1 MKKHIIVALIAATA
15 LVPVAAS
22 ARDRNQREGGS
33 PRADRVMN
41 VGQDRPN
48 RPVFSNRA
56 PAGVDNRAR
65 RQRTEPQNNQGWQQ
79 RGSIGDFNQNRPRI
93 DEQQR
98 PDLPTP
104 GQWRQTQRPD
114 QSPRADWRSN
124 GSPDRRQWDNQRGE
138 QWRNQQNDRGE
149 NWQNR
154 RDDWQRDRDERR
166 NDWQRNR
173 DERRDDWRQDRDD
186 RRDGWRGNRAG
197 SWQGSWQARRGDDRG
212 RYDRWRDG
220 QRWDNRWRS
229 NNRYDWRAYRT
240 RNRYAYHLPRYYAPR
255 GWGYGY
261 RRFSIGVTLGSVLYS
276 DNYWISDPYSYRL
289 PPAYGPYR
297 WVRYYNDALLV
308 DIRSG
313 YVVDVVHDM
322 FW

>member
-1 MKKHIIVALIAATA
+1 MKKHLIVALLAATA

-22 ARDRNQREGGS
+22 ARDRDQREGGP
-33 PRADRVMN
+33 PRADRN
-41 VGQDRPN
+41 VESGQIRPN
-48 RPVFSNRA
+48 RPIFYNRA
-56 PAGVDNRAR
+56 PTGAEDRGP
-65 RQRTEPQNNQGWQQ
+65 RQVANPQVPNTGEGWRQHS
-79 RGSIGDFNQNRPRI
+79 SIGD
-93 DEQQR
+93 QQR
-98 PDLPTP
+98 TDRPMP
-104 GQWRQTQRPD
+104 GQWRDSLPSDQAQRPR
-114 QSPRADWRSN
+114 SDWRSN

-138 QWRNQQNDRGE
+138 DWRNRQNDRGE

-154 RDDWQRDRDERR
+154 RE
-166 NDWQRNR
+166 DWQRNR
-173 DERRDDWRQDRDD
+173 DEHRDDWQRSRDARRDDWRQDRDN
-186 RRDGWRGNRAG
+186 RRDDWRSNRPG
-197 SWQGSWQARRGDDRG
+197 SWQGSWQARRDDDRG
-212 RYDRWRDG
+212 RYDGWRDG
-220 QRWDNRWRS
+220 HRWDNRWRS
-229 NNRYDWRAYRT
+229 NDRYDWRAYRA

-276 DNYWISDPYSYRL
+276 NNYWIGDPYSYRL

-313 YVVDVVHDM
+313 YVVDVVYDM